1 MDYKFNK
8 VMIRKSGPSVGF
20 TVGRFLLRNS
30 LKIIVF
36 WGMCILDFSIEINH
50 TGEMIAVL

>member
-8 VMIRKSGPSVGF
+8 VMIRKSGPSVVF
-20 TVGRFLLRNS
+20 TVGRFLFRNS

-36 WGMCILDFSIEINH
+36 WGILDFSIGINH
-50 TGEMIAVL
+50 TDEMIAVL

>member
-20 TVGRFLLRNS
+20 TVGRFLFRNS